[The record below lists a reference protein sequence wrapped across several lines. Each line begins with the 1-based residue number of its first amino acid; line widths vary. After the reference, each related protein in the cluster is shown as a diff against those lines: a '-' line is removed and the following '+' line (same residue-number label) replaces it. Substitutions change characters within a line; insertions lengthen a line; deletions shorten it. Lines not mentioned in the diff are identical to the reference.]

1 MVDGRGC
8 EGCDEKIVATSP
20 QWCQIHS
27 QRKILLS
34 LVPWCLMRC
43 LLAAAIVATLIL
55 PAIGHAQESQSSKPG
70 DRLILSA
77 GLGRID
83 CRCGITG
90 GELRAE
96 YSVTPPEHVVGLRV
110 HLGTFWTPTQNYS
123 RPSIQYGEGSTFEG
137 VGQTALVDLGV
148 TGSITPWPRGRVSPY
163 AVAGVA
169 VFQTWRQ
176 GSGYYRRSDGSVA
189 EFVPPGSGTRG
200 DIRAIVGAGLR
211 VRAGG
216 RLLQVEARELR
227 GSFSAFSLGTTLH
240 F

>member
-1 MVDGRGC
+1 
-8 EGCDEKIVATSP
+8 
-20 QWCQIHS
+20 
-27 QRKILLS
+27 
-34 LVPWCLMRC
+34 MRC
-43 LLAAAIVATLIL
+43 LLPVTFVATLIL
-55 PAIGHAQESQSSKPG
+55 PAVGHAQESHSSKPG

-77 GLGRID
+77 GLGWTA
-83 CRCGITG
+83 CRCQFTG
-90 GELRAE
+90 GQVRAE
-96 YSVTPPEHVVGLRV
+96 YSLTPLERVVGLRV
-110 HLGTFWTPTQNYS
+110 HLGTFWTPTQSYS

-189 EFVPPGSGTRG
+189 DFVPPGSGTRG

-211 VRAGG
+211 VRVGG
-216 RLLQVEARELR
+216 RLLQLEARELR